1 MRKISLILSGFVLSA
16 LLLFSC
22 TSGHKEVKI
31 GNQVWMIENLNVD
44 KFRNGDPIPEVK
56 SEEEWKKVGEKGQP
70 AWCYYDNDP
79 ANGEKYGKLYNWF
92 AVNDPRGL
100 APDGWKIPSEVDWSR
115 LFDFIGGESVAGQKM
130 KSAELWAENVG
141 KPGSGTNESGYS
153 GLPGGVRIHN
163 GKFIKLGYEAH
174 WWSSETYPMTY
185 SEKFAWYHFLI
196 YGRGNVVRNSRN
208 KTLGLSV
215 RCLRE

>member
-1 MRKISLILSGFVLSA
+1 MSKISLVLSGFVLTA
-16 LLLFSC
+16 LMLSSC
-22 TSGHKEVKI
+22 GSGHKEVKI

-56 SEEEWKKVGEKGQP
+56 SDEEWKKVGEKGQP

-100 APDGWKIPSEVDWSR
+100 APEGWKVPSEEDWSS
-115 LFDFIGGESVAGQKM
+115 LIDFLGGQGEAGQKM

-141 KPGSGTNESGYS
+141 KPGSGTNESGFT
-153 GLPGGVRIHN
+153 GLPGGFRSHN
-163 GKFIKLGYEAH
+163 GSYKDIGNKAY
-174 WWSSETYPMTY
+174 WWSSEVDAQRYARY
-185 SEKFAWYHFLI
+185 YFLV
-196 YGRGNVVRNSRN
+196 YGRGNVITNFKLQS
-208 KTLGLSV
+208 LGFSI
-215 RCLRE
+215 RCLKE